1 MFNLA
6 RKQSRLS
13 QWNGRR
19 RSSRGDELLVS
30 PLWNPPALLRVATVL
45 TTMLAATF
53 LAYRWGPPMPY
64 RMGEV
69 YPNDLRVRAYFEVIN
84 QPETELAREAH
95 LAIGQPQ
102 RDEEEDHSERE
113 ERRIRA
119 QPDHRDRF

>member
-19 RSSRGDELLVS
+19 RSSRSDELLVP
-30 PLWNPPALLRVATVL
+30 PLWNLPALLRVATVL
-45 TTMLAATF
+45 MTMFAATF

-69 YPNDLRVRAYFEVIN
+69 YSNDLRVRAYFEVIN
-84 QPETELAREAH
+84 QPETEKCRGEHRSEEHTSEL
-95 LAIGQPQ
+95 QPHFNLVC
-102 RDEEEDHSERE
+102 RLLL
-113 ERRIRA
+113 
-119 QPDHRDRF
+119 